1 MKTQLGKKFTAEQVY
16 EEHIKNWI
24 ERRKMKFPDVC
35 DNSIEFQL
43 KDIIYYE
50 SILNMGIW
58 HYHYNDFDSA
68 KIWVLEH
75 PDDVF
80 I

>member
-1 MKTQLGKKFTAEQVY
+1 
-16 EEHIKNWI
+16 
-24 ERRKMKFPDVC
+24 MKFPDMC
-35 DNSIEFQL
+35 DNCVQL

-50 SILNMGIW
+50 SILNMGLS
-58 HYHYNDFDSA
+58 HYHYNDFDSMKMWA
-68 KIWVLEH
+68 LDH

>member
-1 MKTQLGKKFTAEQVY
+1 MKTQLGKKFIVEQVY
-16 EEHIKNWI
+16 KEHIHNWL
-24 ERRKMKFPDVC
+24 ERRKMKFPDMC
-35 DNSIEFQL
+35 DNCVQL

-50 SILNMGIW
+50 SILNMGLS
-58 HYHYNDFDSA
+58 HYHYNDFDSMKMWA
-68 KIWVLEH
+68 LDH